1 MRAWKPNN
9 FFEVLFSRVVW
20 TFFFVAFFFRFFFA
34 GLCVIEKFLGTKR
47 YDLAE
52 KKKENHQQTIERI
65 TQKKGH
71 FLDYYWEKKT
81 FVDMYKKCGLR
92 QLNKGEDPQ
101 AITKVGK
108 KKKVRVLL
116 FMLAILL
123 LMVSNILQAFSFRRV
138 LTVKINFAKKL
149 FYFWAKF

>member
-1 MRAWKPNN
+1 MPHGKVFRYKK
-9 FFEVLFSRVVW
+9 VRFSRKEGRKSS
-20 TFFFVAFFFRFFFA
+20 TDNRK
-34 GLCVIEKFLGTKR
+34 ITK
-47 YDLAE
+47 
-52 KKKENHQQTIERI
+52 
-65 TQKKGH
+65 KKGH

-108 KKKVRVLL
+108 KNKVRVLL

-123 LMVSNILQAFSFRRV
+123 LMVSNILQACSFRRV